1 MRSQPR
7 AALFVLVATTAIALL
22 AGCTTAPATPSA
34 SPSASLELVQVPGDA
49 ATLAEASALV
59 APGGIIE
66 IGAGVWTEQLLVSTP
81 DVTVRGADRNET
93 IIDGEGLRPYGV
105 VGIADGVRIENLTVT
120 GATFYG
126 VLVTGLHDEAGPAA
140 HGAGA
145 YEPFDPEAFPPL
157 QRFAIEGVTA
167 HNNGL
172 YGIYAFNAQH
182 GVVRESYASG
192 SADSGFYIGQ
202 CETCD
207 ILVESNVAERNAVG
221 FENANASGLTVV
233 GNRFSDNRVGMT
245 FLSNYVE
252 AFSPQRDNQVAGNLV
267 SNNVS
272 TDSPSQAD
280 GGFGIGIGVAGGVDD
295 LFVNNRI
302 TGNPRAGVLISNTE
316 DLATIGA
323 TLQQTSFAD
332 NGVDVANVSAE
343 RAPATGTCVDSTFT
357 ALPESLLEAANA
369 CGDGEDPAS
378 TTAELPAVEAPP
390 GVSFLQ
396 VAAPID
402 QPQFTSEAGVLP
414 GEIVMP
420 DATAYPVPTADL
432 FADRIGTR

>member
-1 MRSQPR
+1 MRVRRRMASLALVV
-7 AALFVLVATTAIALL
+7 AAVLTVS
-22 AGCTTAPATPSA
+22 AGCAATSEPEAESA
-34 SPSASLELVQVPGDA
+34 GTLDLVQVPGDA
-49 ATLAEASALV
+49 DTLAQASGLV
-59 APGGIIE
+59 APGGVIE
-66 IGAGVWTEQLLVSTP
+66 IGEGVWAEQLLVSTP
-81 DVTVRGADRNET
+81 DVTVRGVDRNET

-182 GVVRESYASG
+182 GVIRESYASG
-192 SADSGFYIGQ
+192 SADSGFYVGQ
-202 CETCD
+202 CETCN
-207 ILVESNVAERNAVG
+207 ILVERNVAERNAVG

-252 AFSPQRDNQVAGNLV
+252 AFSPQRDNEVAGNLV
-267 SNNVS
+267 SDNVS

-280 GGFGIGIGVAGGVDD
+280 GGFGIGIGVSGGVDD
-295 LFVNNRI
+295 LFVNNRV

-316 DLATIGA
+316 DLATIG
-323 TLQQTSFAD
+323 LSVQQTDFAE
-332 NGVDVANVSAE
+332 NGVDIANVSAD
-343 RAPATGTCVDSTFT
+343 RAPATGTCVSGSFS
-357 ALPESLLEAANA
+357 ALPEALQDAALA
-369 CGDGEDPAS
+369 CSDTPDPAAS
-378 TTAELPAVEAPP
+378 SADLPHVEAPP

-396 VAAPID
+396 VAAPTD
-402 QPQFTSEAGVLP
+402 QPQFSSNAGMLP
-414 GEIVMP
+414 AEIEMP
-420 DATAYPVPTADL
+420 DASTYPVPATDFL
-432 FADRIGTR
+432 ADRTGTR